1 MMIKM
6 LQMKTKRDKGMV
18 RMNNKKQKLELTWIG
33 KDREMNLEPRILVE
47 VPEKNY
53 GDTNTENMLIHGD
66 NLLALKAL
74 EQEYSGKIKCIY
86 IDPPYNTG
94 SAFEHYDDNV
104 EHSTWL
110 SLMKARLEILKNLLS
125 DEGCIFVQIDDNEQA
140 YLKVLMDEIFGR
152 NNFINCISVKMSEAS
167 GVKMAHTEK
176 RLPKLKEYILLYKK
190 TNLLLNELKIKKD
203 KWDDEYKTQIVDIS
217 REELNFVKEI
227 TKKETRTIA
236 EIEKCKNILNK
247 ANYKSLAQIY
257 KENNITSLTLQTKY
271 NYENAYR
278 IFQTVSMGSGTSLA
292 INESRK
298 KYCKNIFYPHLTSK
312 NKMYIIKGDYDI
324 NMKKPRIQVLFAD
337 EYLTVNPC
345 DLWNDIKTTGLD
357 NEGCVDFKNS
367 KKPEA
372 LIERVLTLASN
383 KGDFVLDS
391 FLGSGT
397 TAAVAHKMGRR
408 WIGIELGDHCYTH
421 CEPRLQRVVDGTDQ
435 GGISKT
441 VNWQGGGGYKFYELA
456 PSLLKKDEFGEWII
470 EPKYDAEMLAEA
482 MAKNEGYKYS
492 PDGNNPYKQGYS
504 TEKDFI
510 FTTTQFITAELLNK
524 IQHELKEDESL
535 LICTTHYEE
544 NCIDKFSNVTV
555 KKIPQSLLKRCE
567 FGKLEYN
574 LNVTEEEPRDTED
587 NDMEED
593 E

>member
-1 MMIKM
+1 
-6 LQMKTKRDKGMV
+6 
-18 RMNNKKQKLELTWIG
+18 MNNKKQKLELTWIG
-33 KDREMNLEPRILVE
+33 KDREINLEPRILVE

-53 GDTNTENMLIHGD
+53 GDKNTENMLIHGD

-74 EQEYSGKIKCIY
+74 EQDYSGKIKCIY

-110 SLMKARLEILKNLLS
+110 SLMKQRLYCLRNLLRDDGS
-125 DEGCIFVQIDDNEQA
+125 IFIQIDANEMP
-140 YLKVLMDEIFGR
+140 YLKLLLDEVFGR
-152 NNFINCISVKMSEAS
+152 NNFINFIDVKTKIAGVS
-167 GVKMAHTEK
+167 GSYLGKS
-176 RLPKLKEYILLYKK
+176 LQDNIEYIIGYAKNLENFVLYETPKK
-190 TNLLLNELKIKKD
+190 QKELMSYINDMLENGKSWKYTSVLQDIDEGSFIKDFYAGNGDKIRLFKHRTFNTVSINQIAKEKYDGDLKKAYYNYVDQIFRTTNAQTSIRTKVIEETKNIDGENFSIQYIPTKGKNAGKMTTFYYKSNNLITWLKDVVVKIDNKLIKLD
-203 KWDDEYKTQIVDIS
+203 NMGNLWDDIQYNNLT
-217 REELNFVKEI
+217 KE
-227 TKKETRTIA
+227 
-236 EIEKCKNILNK
+236 
-247 ANYKSLAQIY
+247 
-257 KENNITSLTLQTKY
+257 
-271 NYENAYR
+271 
-278 IFQTVSMGSGTSLA
+278 
-292 INESRK
+292 
-298 KYCKNIFYPHLTSK
+298 
-312 NKMYIIKGDYDI
+312 GDVQFP
-324 NMKKPRIQVLFAD
+324 N
-337 EYLTVNPC
+337 
-345 DLWNDIKTTGLD
+345 G
-357 NEGCVDFKNS
+357 
-367 KKPEA
+367 KKPEM
-372 LIERVLTLASN
+372 LLQRIFNMVTEE
-383 KGDFVLDS
+383 GDLVLDS

-435 GGISKT
+435 GGISKA

-544 NCIDKFSNVTV
+544 NCIDKFSNITV

-574 LNVTEEEPRDTED
+574 LNVTEETQSQDTEED
-587 NDMEED
+587 DDMED
-593 E
+593 DI